1 VASLLA
7 VRLFDEWFS
16 FLPAGSLEPLRRDLD
31 LTYVQLSSLLILMTA
46 GGLVGGLFAIA
57 ADRVS
62 RRAQASLGA
71 LGYGVSLA
79 CWGLGEHAWI
89 LGLGAFL
96 LGLSSDALLSAC
108 EVALVD
114 LAGDDLAGV
123 LALGNLGAEIGD
135 LLGPL
140 LLAAA
145 AGLGWSWR
153 APFIFGA
160 VAFVAYAAVLAT
172 QPLPRPRPDPD
183 RGSPASDVRACL
195 RDRRVWRL
203 SVISLLFDTMDEP
216 FLGFAI
222 AFLEVERG
230 QSHSVAVLVGGSV
243 LVGGMLGA
251 AALTLGFG
259 TRTGRTGP
267 SVWAATTL
275 AVSVLG
281 IILAPTIPLQI
292 AFGVLSGTASVTF
305 WTRLQASILGL
316 RPGQPGTTSA
326 VVGYLSLPGALCPV
340 AAAAAADRFGLH
352 AALGVYL
359 LVAVALTVV
368 TAAGPRMTPPQRES
382 VVTGSSATL
391 PSTMR

>member
-1 VASLLA
+1 MASLLV

-31 LTYVQLSSLLILMTA
+31 LTYAQLSSLLILMTA

-62 RRAQASLGA
+62 RRVQASLGA
-71 LGYGVSLA
+71 LGYGISLA
-79 CWGLGEHAWI
+79 CWGLGEEVWI
-89 LGLGAFL
+89 LGAGAVL

-114 LAGDDLAGV
+114 LAGDDLVAV
-123 LALGNLGAEIGD
+123 LAPGNLGAEIGD

-160 VAFVAYAAVLAT
+160 VAFVVYAAVLAA
-172 QPLPRPRPDPD
+172 QPLPRPRADPD
-183 RGSPASDVRACL
+183 RGSPASDVWACL

-203 SVISLLFDTMDEP
+203 SVVSLLFDTMDEP

-222 AFLEVERG
+222 AFLEVDRG
-230 QSHSVAVLVGGSV
+230 QSHGVAVLVGASV
-243 LVGGMLGA
+243 LMGGMLGA
-251 AALTLGFG
+251 AALTLGVG
-259 TRTGRTGP
+259 GRTGRAGP
-267 SVWAATTL
+267 SVGAAMML
-275 AVSVLG
+275 VFSVLG
-281 IILAPTIPLQI
+281 IIIAPTIPLQI
-292 AFGVLSGTASVTF
+292 VFGLVGGAASVAF
-305 WTRLQASILGL
+305 WTRLQAGILGL
-316 RPGQPGTTSA
+316 RPGQPGTTAA
-326 VVGYLSLPGALCPV
+326 VVGYLSLPGALCPL
-340 AAAAAADRFGLH
+340 AAAAAADRFGLR

-368 TAAGPRMTPPQRES
+368 TAAGRLQPPQRPS
-382 VVTGSSATL
+382 LVTGSSETL